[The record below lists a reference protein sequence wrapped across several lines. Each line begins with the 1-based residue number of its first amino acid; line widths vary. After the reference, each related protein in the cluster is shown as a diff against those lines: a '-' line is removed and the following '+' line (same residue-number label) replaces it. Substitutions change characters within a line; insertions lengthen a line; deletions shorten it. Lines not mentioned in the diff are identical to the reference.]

1 MQALDELRHAQTQ
14 MHAFSQYNK
23 YFGGFHQAFHMR
35 DYDAR
40 YRSTGSYLAAA
51 LPRNAV
57 VLAVQQSGSA
67 RYYGGLP
74 IVRWDLIGDDLDD
87 ILDALRALGRHPVL
101 LVEDWEKPD
110 FAARF
115 ARSPLAPLDWPPLA
129 LVGDTTRVLLLDP
142 HDKAQLKYYTT
153 GQLVVMDIAKK
164 TVKKVGEPRMIRA
177 VEASPDAQYFTVTS
191 MTEPFSYLVPVSS
204 FGSVRELWDA
214 NGKVIATL
222 QTTPLREGATDD
234 GGDAP
239 ADPGH
244 DRDGH

>member
-1 MQALDELRHAQTQ
+1 ML
-14 MHAFSQYNK
+14 F
-23 YFGGFHQAFHMR
+23 
-35 DYDAR
+35 
-40 YRSTGSYLAAA
+40 RSEFTADGKSLV
-51 LPRNAV
+51 AV
-57 VLAVQQSGSA
+57 VIPDNRGPVPTHGPNGIEDGPTVRMTNSRAV
-67 RYYGGLP
+67 P
-74 IVRWDLIGDDLDD
+74 T
-87 ILDALRALGRHPVL
+87 PVY
-101 LVEDWEKPD
+101 W
-110 FAARF
+110 
-115 ARSPLAPLDWPPLA
+115 S
-129 LVGDTTRVLLLDP
+129 LLLDP

-164 TVKKVGEPRMIRA
+164 TVKKVGEPRIIRA

-239 ADPGH
+239 AGGRGGAQQSASDTGKRNVAWNPVGPGLVYVQSVFSAAAEIGRAH
-244 DRDGH
+244 V